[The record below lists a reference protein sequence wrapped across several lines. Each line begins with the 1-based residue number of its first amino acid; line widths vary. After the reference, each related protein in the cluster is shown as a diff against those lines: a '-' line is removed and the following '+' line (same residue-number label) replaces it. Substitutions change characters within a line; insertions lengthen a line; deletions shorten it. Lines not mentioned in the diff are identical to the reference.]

1 MKTAEKQ
8 KLLEMLTSKYSVAEL
23 TELTDLLLKDRNQ
36 PAVSEGEI
44 EKAWK
49 NWMCT
54 FDNFA
59 KDEQV
64 ILEGDFHAAIKQLQS
79 LNVQGGEPPKGEE
92 KYIYLFNAL
101 RDKLELEVLLEEVII
116 TMSHAEIFIRSR
128 EKMHP
133 TGRELYDDLLE
144 RIKEKVP
151 QRRKE
156 SN

>member
-36 PAVSEGEI
+36 PTVSEGEI

-79 LNVQGGEPPKGEE
+79 LNVQGVGACCALCGQYFVDEQDYPCVCSDCWEPSCSYPKSDADT
-92 KYIYLFNAL
+92 L
-101 RDKLELEVLLEEVII
+101 
-116 TMSHAEIFIRSR
+116 
-128 EKMHP
+128 
-133 TGRELYDDLLE
+133 
-144 RIKEKVP
+144 
-151 QRRKE
+151 
-156 SN
+156 